1 MSRTCKSC
9 NRTFSDRGYGIHYTN
24 RHRLYRIHTGKFPSG
39 APKPSAV
46 KAPPLDKDV
55 SLGMPTPLIRLVF
68 VVKMISSLVKDKSVN
83 PVTRHVRLY
92 FELLDDALEAFK

>member
-9 NRTFSDRGYGIHYTN
+9 DRTFSDRGYGIHYT
-24 RHRLYRIHTGKFPSG
+24 RIHTGKFPSG

-68 VVKMISSLVKDKSVN
+68 AVKMISSLVKDKSVN